1 MGIGIVCS
9 WFAMT
14 ELKGQ
19 ILIASSRLMD
29 PNFIHTVLLIVQ
41 HGEDGALGLVL
52 NRPSDTPVQEACA
65 EVLEESVT
73 VAGLLYEGGPC
84 EGPLMAIHTHK
95 SAAEIPVLDGVYFT
109 TDRAKLQ
116 TLLANDQ
123 PHTRFFA
130 GYAGWSPGQLE
141 KEMEIGSWL
150 ALPANVGTI
159 FSEDPA
165 LWTKLIQ
172 SAIAG
177 RWIDPADQPD
187 DPSVN

>member
-1 MGIGIVCS
+1 M
-9 WFAMT
+9 A

-19 ILIASSRLMD
+19 LLIASSRLMD

-41 HGEDGALGLVL
+41 HGDDGALGLVL
-52 NRPSDTPVQEACA
+52 NRPTDTPVQEACA
-65 EVLEESVT
+65 DVLEDGVK
-73 VAGLLYEGGPC
+73 VQGVLHEGGPC
-84 EGPLMAIHTHK
+84 EGPLMAIHTHE
-95 SAAEIPVLDGVYFT
+95 SAAEIPVIDGVFFT

-116 TLLANDQ
+116 SLLGNDE
-123 PHTRFFA
+123 PHMRFFI

-150 ALPANVGTI
+150 AVPASATAI
-159 FSEDPA
+159 FSDDPA
-165 LWTKLIQ
+165 QWTKLIQ

-177 RWIDPADQPD
+177 KWVNPADQPD